1 MCFLGFLCFNGVRGF
16 LHVYSIL
23 VNCIFQVYVSVM
35 FLYQAYVYVSRPC
48 FRWWACLCIKAMFQ
62 YQSSQCFSS
71 RAYFS
76 SRFLVHF
83 MVYYLFIGVQM
94 VLYFY
99 GSMLMCFYVSL
110 FPSIQKTFIQ
120 KLHCLFAG
128 FYVSCIIFLI
138 CVKFSLVIFLLCFTF
153 LGFF

>member
-1 MCFLGFLCFNGVRGF
+1 MCFPRFLCFNGVRGF

-23 VNCIFQVYVSVM
+23 VNCIFQVYVSIM
-35 FLYQAYVYVSRPC
+35 FLYQAYVYVSRAC
-48 FRWWACLCIKAMFQ
+48 FKWWACLCIKVMFQ
-62 YQSSQCFSS
+62 YQSSKCFSS

-83 MVYYLFIGVQM
+83 MFYYLFIGVQM
-94 VLYFY
+94 VLCFY

-120 KLHCLFAG
+120 KLHGLFAS
-128 FYVSCIIFLI
+128 FYVSCIIFLMCQI
-138 CVKFSLVIFLLCFTF
+138 FIAYTSSKFYILR
-153 LGFF
+153 FF